1 MSKADG
7 TFTYPMSSQKDVAD
21 AGSNY
26 DNILSE
32 FSTGTAFRDVTV
44 NPILKT
50 THVTSETTNNN
61 VEAVSSVIFTEIRK
75 GPHADSISN
84 DLNSQI
90 GNRILPVNTTKDSH
104 GTAKDTSAPFKIKVY
119 DSEESASTNRKF
131 VYSTIDSPATDTLGI
146 DIDNYD
152 YFIMLNPSIIQDTGS
167 TTQTSV
173 RPHFAKITGITTFN
187 EFGDGLEF
195 SPKYPVPVP
204 KGTQFEVF
212 KGPHKINDSDV
223 VAVSYGL
230 RGDANAN
237 TDNYDVL
244 NVVSKPTFYFYND
257 RLEQDDQ
264 LDYMEKYTLTR
275 MRWLTTL
282 SSTAIIVT
290 NTDAHDKYEEGSS
303 SARFTVAPSDISKL
317 CEGMSLFNSNNEFL
331 GNIKDRDTANNYI
344 QLDFARIA
352 IAASSSTLTYRIGR
366 GIQNVVF
373 RTESRIKGT
382 IPNIG
387 RQKLDAVLVDNLRN
401 TDDSDSNFN
410 PSFWRKSFVNMRRHE
425 QDSTTVT
432 VNDSHFDGELNGPAR
447 YITSDPRPF
456 SNDKISPMSDI
467 VVNNPRNR
475 MSKIAKMIALN
486 NSGMLPH
493 KIERGKK
500 LKVLNTKFSDK
511 CEMKKLPVLVSKTNG
526 ANTITFT
533 EIDAS
538 HDYKLSEKLPTD
550 SILEIGDYHYVVD
563 SFANKSNSSQ
573 VLTTKARKTLTENT
587 FTLTT
592 DVHDFTNLEVKVV
605 FWTGVLNTDTF
616 DSETDVIYADNHRLS
631 VSDSTVKKENT
642 KFFNSRVNF
651 TSLTSHENLVDFID
665 RNMKYVKIQDASR
678 KFYQSSN
685 IERFYY
691 YDGSYSLQ
699 EEVFSGVVEST
710 DNTTENGLSTMVIE
724 GRDDSALL
732 LNKIVNRNLVHT
744 EDLLFSSLNPVVPL
758 PTTYVSLLMVLNSVN
773 DRVIEY
779 ANNNNLTPKKYMLLF
794 RRSATANENGTFI
807 GEVES
812 VSVGAFT
819 TELTLTHKP
828 LIDIPS
834 TVSALDV
841 YVYDPFEDSTYLSG
855 VKAIGSNPALTSST
869 DFEGTSDKGLVFQD
883 GLLISRASDGT
894 LSTSNLRGTSN
905 SGSYLGNRT
914 LGYGISKP
922 ISIDLLNDGV
932 SSPDS
937 TFAIKPSNE
946 TGVSFINSVIP
957 SYASETFDVVQLT
970 SKDDGGATMTIAPR
984 CPLIMGRLE
993 NNTSDSRSN
1002 YSFYFVN
1009 NNISSGGF
1017 LHRIDT
1023 LDGDTGQRDFLTD
1036 DVLWTPRETYRYW
1049 DMQRFD
1055 IGSLTKNKAR
1065 AYNKAKSAITG
1076 YAISYPIMGNGHTP
1090 ATSTRTASSAPVLG
1104 SNMIDSDFT
1113 LSNTS
1118 NIFLEN
1124 PPKDF
1129 VRTSPST
1136 TDARFPDVDFLLN
1149 YHPKAQ
1155 NYEIFSTGDLYPYS
1169 KLRYNNIGYSTLSF
1183 NNLSCLLESSS
1194 RASSTSNGHSS
1205 YTGKTFSNDRKDS
1218 DYEKVT
1224 IKSADKT
1231 TNQIKRFGVARLVEA
1246 TFDWH
1251 FNPIDPDDLPTETP
1265 VQASYYQMFKKRESI
1280 TNLQVSKTSSGNPT
1294 ITFDGG
1300 GTITVDDGQVFFDA
1314 NTGRALLSYSSVLS
1328 TTISSGGT
1336 ISASDLNN
1344 ISGETSIS
1352 STDAYTIKQY
1362 DDTKFRIESFSDGFE
1377 VYNAED
1383 NNVTDVIDFSSVYL
1397 VRPNLHTSGFRY
1409 SLLEATNGADYDPP
1423 NVFLPLIFKSKTS
1436 ASATAMNVADQSPYH
1451 PDGTWHTLNSTPYYH
1466 SSRVLAA
1473 LQMDRG
1479 TSSLLIDADKYSIEN
1494 DVHPYEN
1501 CIAVFRNIRKVS
1513 SEGPNVPSDMF
1524 QTSATLGSREEVSAH
1539 DTFFAGGVDGNF
1551 DQHTPNTMVFRHTD
1565 GNAYAISGTHTRSR
1579 YNAHT
1584 GSGNWIESDNGAEYF
1599 LSELNE
1605 NELTTS
1611 RTTNSHIETSSS
1623 SSGGGVYQAQMMIK
1637 PVFDFDADDITISGR
1652 TITFASD
1659 ENDFK
1664 HSWLLFVPDLT
1675 GYYIVAERM
1684 FETKATTS
1692 LGNLD
1697 VFPHT
1702 DTHELISKS
1711 PEGGN
1716 ILTIAKIIRHEISG
1730 MTSANDGT
1738 HDIIIELDKQLP
1750 STTSHTDGGPRYR
1763 LMKLAETTFRDTPNE
1778 IIFNRLHATGLDYSL
1793 TTSNFA
1799 SGTTNPR
1806 TPSSGLKG
1814 ELSEGVYSAYVL
1826 MNTDVAPNTH
1836 TDTDS
1841 QTIITDNHLVSSS
1854 NLPYSDGDTFDAFIT
1869 DGTNSSR
1876 KTMTVS
1882 LSSASRSEGRRKAE
1896 HKLTFDGTLTGNGV
1910 VSFGEV
1916 INLEL
1921 DTRPD
1926 LGDVSVCHIGT
1937 SMTIGSE
1944 AETEI
1949 ERIAK
1954 EAGMTTDTI
1963 QTQSIFTGNIVSSV
1977 SNNIVTCKNAVVD
1990 IEAGDVIYTHEG
2002 LPVGEVASVSG
2013 SDITFNDVHTDIDID
2028 LWYTPLVNDELIK
2041 REKKTFIA
2049 TNNFTEVSA
2058 FDAINTLASKK
2069 EMDFNVKGK
2078 HIDFRKLNVLSGLVK
2093 KKINYKNNRIFR
2105 IDTSSELFAKANKV
2119 TVVGDRVSAIAQVD
2133 EEGTELTFVDSTIK
2147 TRQDARVKANE
2158 LLELHNEDT
2167 RKITLRLERKG
2178 LETLDAGDVVE
2189 LDFPAQGIENNKY
2202 VIFEIENVLT
2212 SQITMTVG
2220 TFSKTIAERLSEL
2233 GSGQR
2238 ENTATT
2244 FTKNSISVT
2253 GDTLLKDSLKIRV
2266 MNVNYVISGTGAVS
2280 NVGFGAKVGF
2290 FDDGGSENAD
2300 AELDSSGTEVGFSRQ
2315 SVGVLLNYDSE
2326 D

>member
-32 FSTGTAFRDVTV
+32 FTNGTAFRDVTV

-84 DLNSQI
+84 DSNSQI
-90 GNRILPVNTTKDSH
+90 GNRILPVNTTKDSY

-119 DSEESASTNRKF
+119 DPEESATTNRKF

-173 RPHFAKITGITTFN
+173 RPHFAKITGITSFD

-195 SPKYPVPVP
+195 SPKYPVPIP
-204 KGTQFEVF
+204 KGTEFEIF
-212 KGPHKINDSDV
+212 KGPHKTNDTDV

-303 SARFTVAPSDISKL
+303 SARFTVASSDISKL
-317 CEGMSLFNSNNEFL
+317 CEGMSLFNSSNEFL
-331 GNIKDRDTANNYI
+331 GNIKDRDTVNNYI

-352 IAASSSTLTYRIGR
+352 ISANSSTLTYRIGR

-373 RTESRIKGT
+373 RTEGRIKGT

-387 RQKLDAVLVDNLRN
+387 RQKLDAVLVDNLRT

-432 VNDSHFDGELNGPAR
+432 DNSSHFDGELNGPAR

-475 MSKIAKMIALN
+475 MSKIAKMVGLN

-511 CEMKKLPVLVSKTNG
+511 CEMKELPVLVSKTSG

-550 SILEIGDYHYVVD
+550 SILEIGDYHYVVG

-587 FTLTT
+587 FTVTT
-592 DVHDFTNLEVKVV
+592 DVHDFTNLKVKVV

-642 KFFNSRVNF
+642 KFYNSRVNF

-732 LNKIVNRNLVHT
+732 LNKMVNRNLVHT

-758 PTTYVSLLMVLNSVN
+758 PTTYVSLLMVANGVN

-779 ANNNNLTPKKYMLLF
+779 TNNSNLTAKKYMLLF

-812 VSVGAFT
+812 VSVGNFT
-819 TELTLTHKP
+819 TQLTLTHKP

-834 TVSALDV
+834 GAQLDV

-894 LSTSNLRGTSN
+894 LSTSNLSGTSN
-905 SGSYLGNRT
+905 SGSYLKNRT
-914 LGYGISKP
+914 LGYEIAKP
-922 ISIDLLNDGV
+922 ISIDLLNDSV
-932 SSPDS
+932 SSADS
-937 TFAIKPSNE
+937 IFAIKPVSE
-946 TGVSFINSVIP
+946 SGVSFINSVIP
-957 SYASETFDVVQLT
+957 SYAAETFDVVQLT
-970 SKDDGGATMTIAPR
+970 SKDDGGATMAIAPR
-984 CPLIMGRLE
+984 CPLVMGRLE
-993 NNTSDSRSN
+993 NNTSDSRSD

-1017 LHRIDT
+1017 LHRVDT

-1036 DVLWTPRETYRYW
+1036 DALWTPRETYRYW

-1065 AYNKAKSAITG
+1065 AYDKVKSAITG

-1104 SNMIDSDFT
+1104 SNMVDSDFT
-1113 LSNTS
+1113 LSNTF
-1118 NIFLEN
+1118 NIYLEN

-1129 VRTSPST
+1129 VRTSLT
-1136 TDARFPDVDFLLN
+1136 VTDARFPDVDFLLN
-1149 YHPKAQ
+1149 HHPKAQ

-1183 NNLSCLLESSS
+1183 ENLSCLLESSS

-1205 YTGKTFSNDRKDS
+1205 YVGTTFSNDRRDS

-1224 IKSADKT
+1224 VRSADKT
-1231 TNQIKRFGVARLVEA
+1231 TNQIKRFGIARLVEA

-1251 FNPIDPDDLPTETP
+1251 FNPIDSDDLPTETP
-1265 VQASYYQMFKKRESI
+1265 VRASYYQMFKKRENI

-1294 ITFDGG
+1294 ITFGGG
-1300 GTITVDDGQVFFDA
+1300 GTITVEDGQVFFDA
-1314 NTGRALLSYSSVLS
+1314 STGRALLSYAKASS

-1377 VYNAED
+1377 IYNQED
-1383 NNVTDVIDFSSVYL
+1383 DNVTDVIDFSSVYL
-1397 VRPNLHTSGFRY
+1397 VRPNLYTSGFRY

-1423 NVFLPLIFKSKTS
+1423 NVFLPLVFKSKTS
-1436 ASATAMNVADQSPYH
+1436 ASATGMDVADQSPYH
-1451 PDGTWHTLNSTPYYH
+1451 PDNTWHTLSNAPYYH

-1473 LQMDRG
+1473 LQMDVG
-1479 TSSLLIDADKYSIEN
+1479 NFTNLFDTDKYSIEN

-1501 CIAVFRNIRKVS
+1501 CIAVFRNIRRVS
-1513 SEGPNVPSDMF
+1513 SEEPNVPSDMF
-1524 QTSATLGSREEVSAH
+1524 QTSATLGSREEVTAYETYYS
-1539 DTFFAGGVDGNF
+1539 GGTDGNF

-1579 YNAHT
+1579 YNNHT
-1584 GSGNWIESDNGAEYF
+1584 GSGNWSENDNGAEYF
-1599 LSELNE
+1599 LSELSDNA
-1605 NELTTS
+1605 LTTS

-1623 SSGGGVYQAQMMIK
+1623 SSGGGVYRAQMMIK
-1637 PVFDFDADDITISGR
+1637 PVFDFDADDITINGR
-1652 TITFASD
+1652 EITFDSD

-1684 FETKATTS
+1684 FEDKSTTS
-1692 LGNLD
+1692 LGDND
-1697 VFPHT
+1697 VAISSA
-1702 DTHELISKS
+1702 THERISAS

-1716 ILTIAKIIRHEISG
+1716 IQAIAKIIRHEVSG
-1730 MTSANDGT
+1730 MTSAGDGS
-1738 HDIIIELDKQLP
+1738 HDIIIELDRELP
-1750 STTSHTDGGPRYR
+1750 STTTHTDAGPRYR

-1778 IIFNRLHATGLDYSL
+1778 IVFNRLHATGLDYSL

-1836 TDTDS
+1836 ADTDS
-1841 QTIITDNHLVSSS
+1841 QTLITDNYLVSSS

-1869 DGTNSSR
+1869 DGTNSQR

-1896 HKLTFDGTLTGNGV
+1896 HKLTFEGTLTGNGV

-1963 QTQSIFTGNIVSSV
+1963 QTQSVFTGNIVSSV
-1977 SNNIVTCKNAVVD
+1977 SNNVITCKKDVVG
-1990 IEAGDVIYTHEG
+1990 ISAGDVIYTHEG
-2002 LPVGEVASVSG
+2002 LPVGEVSSVSNAA
-2013 SDITFNDVHTDIDID
+2013 ITVNDVVPSDGDVD
-2028 LWYTPLVNDELIK
+2028 LWYVPLVNDELIK
-2041 REKKTFIA
+2041 REKKTFVA

-2069 EMDFNVKGK
+2069 EMDFNVRGK

-2105 IDTSSELFAKANKV
+2105 IETSSELFARANKV
-2119 TVVGDRVSAIAQVD
+2119 TVVGDRVSAVAQVD

-2158 LLELHNEDT
+2158 LLQLHNEDT

-2178 LETLDAGDVVE
+2178 LETLDAGDIVE
-2189 LDFPAQGIENNKY
+2189 LDFPAQGIESGKY

-2233 GSGQR
+2233 GTGQR

-2253 GDTLLKDSLKIRV
+2253 GETLLKDVLNIRV
-2266 MNVNYVISGTGAVS
+2266 TNVNYIISGTGAVS

-2290 FDDGGSENAD
+2290 FDDGGSEDAD
-2300 AELDSSGTEVGFSRQ
+2300 AELDSSGTEVGFSRE
-2315 SVGVLLNYDSE
+2315 SVGVLVKYDSE